1 VSRTLTVL
9 DRVLVLIL
17 ALALIALGVSA
28 VVWQSGRLS
37 LLRGTLRAPWL
48 ATATTTPWWP
58 WATGAT
64 GVILVILALRWIAA
78 HITSSK
84 VADVRMAG
92 STPAGRLT
100 IDLGALATAAAAS
113 VQDTPG
119 VRTTTGRALNDRGR
133 RTITLTIT
141 LDPHADLT
149 TVTTATDQACTNITT
164 ALGDRATALRV
175 HLRTART
182 TQTNP
187 RVT

>member
-9 DRVLVLIL
+9 DRVLVLVL
-17 ALALIALGVSA
+17 ALALVALGVTA

-37 LLRGTLRAPWL
+37 QLHGTLRAPWL
-48 ATATTTPWWP
+48 TAATTAGWWP

-64 GVILVILALRWIAA
+64 GVVLVILALRWITA

-92 STPAGRLT
+92 STTAGRLT
-100 IDLGALATAAAAS
+100 VDLGALATAAAAS

-119 VRTTTGRALNDRGR
+119 VRTTSGRALNDRGR
-133 RTITLTIT
+133 RTIALTII

-149 TVTTATDQACTNITT
+149 TITTATDQACTNIVT
-164 ALGDRATALRV
+164 ALGDSATALRV

-182 TQTNP
+182 TKTSP